1 MDDFENGVSETVC
14 ETSGNDGT
22 VRIETDGELTSLV
35 ISISHEDFKQGQ
47 IYFETDA
54 SSIVMDLALVY
65 RDVEGSPIEQLTQ
78 NFTLN
83 VTDSAVEQEQDCRY
97 QTLKKRAGA
106 RYDQIVTF
114 PAMSDT
120 SVESWAMFHLERPIE
135 LDFSEF
141 DAACM
146 AAPFYELYVGDQESG
161 LYGRFSYIWNEFSES
176 NSGVKSK
183 IKSHFK
189 FDEATGALTL
199 EFSYSEYQAFKERFM
214 TQYSGIDF
222 KVVARLPG
230 SQYEGTTVGW
240 GELVSVLFNLKFI
253 EPEEADKCLEHK
265 FSLTG
270 TEVATNIARETDI
283 VIDYQIAQI
292 GTAATTL
299 TVSGL
304 GVQSN
309 NDDCQKQVV
318 LEYWSE
324 IEMMWVTKYDDEYT
338 TANLNPDVMTV
349 NIHIDQDIYLKDL
362 IYSFGG
368 YDDNSTTA
376 VVP

>member
-1 MDDFENGVSETVC
+1 VF
-14 ETSGNDGT
+14 
-22 VRIETDGELTSLV
+22 
-35 ISISHEDFKQGQ
+35 
-47 IYFETDA
+47 
-54 SSIVMDLALVY
+54 
-65 RDVEGSPIEQLTQ
+65 
-78 NFTLN
+78 
-83 VTDSAVEQEQDCRY
+83 
-97 QTLKKRAGA
+97 
-106 RYDQIVTF
+106 
-114 PAMSDT
+114 
-120 SVESWAMFHLERPIE
+120 
-135 LDFSEF
+135 
-141 DAACM
+141 
-146 AAPFYELYVGDQESG
+146 
-161 LYGRFSYIWNEFSES
+161 
-176 NSGVKSK
+176 
-183 IKSHFK
+183 
-189 FDEATGALTL
+189 
-199 EFSYSEYQAFKERFM
+199 
-214 TQYSGIDF
+214 
-222 KVVARLPG
+222 
-230 SQYEGTTVGW
+230 
-240 GELVSVLFNLKFI
+240 
-253 EPEEADKCLEHK
+253 EHK

>member
-1 MDDFENGVSETVC
+1 MEMPVFELYARDQNQNDQFVRFRTIWNHFAGDASTGVASTLESYFDFDSH
-14 ETSGNDGT
+14 SGN
-22 VRIETDGELTSLV
+22 LY
-35 ISISHEDFKQGQ
+35 IS
-47 IYFETDA
+47 FEYA
-54 SSIVMDLALVY
+54 
-65 RDVEGSPIEQLTQ
+65 
-78 NFTLN
+78 
-83 VTDSAVEQEQDCRY
+83 
-97 QTLKKRAGA
+97 
-106 RYDQIVTF
+106 
-114 PAMSDT
+114 
-120 SVESWAMFHLERPIE
+120 
-135 LDFSEF
+135 
-141 DAACM
+141 
-146 AAPFYELYVGDQESG
+146 
-161 LYGRFSYIWNEFSES
+161 
-176 NSGVKSK
+176 
-183 IKSHFK
+183 
-189 FDEATGALTL
+189 
-199 EFSYSEYQAFKERFM
+199 EYERFRDTYM
-214 TQYSGIDF
+214 TMYNSTEF
-222 KVVARLPG
+222 MVVARLPG

-240 GELVSVLFNLKFI
+240 SELVSVLFNLKFI